1 MPRYSG
7 AAHQKEDMTISRRK
21 FSGAFS
27 GAVTASLAFPGL
39 VGKTWAQGATIKIGM
54 CAPVTGPAAE
64 SGRYAQIGAKLA
76 IDAVNKAGGVLG
88 KQVEL
93 IVEDDQTTNPGI
105 VLAFSKLASQT
116 DIVGF
121 LGSIRS
127 TQVHAM
133 APDVLKIGKPVMI
146 GGTDPALTHMGNQW
160 LFRFRPN
167 DSYSGSVIAEY
178 GVKTLGK
185 KKWAIVHSTDA
196 FGTAGGKALTAG
208 LAKQEGTTIAL
219 DQGYANQSQ
228 DFTPVVLAIK
238 QSGADILGSYFTFE
252 NDLGVFA
259 RQLRQLGVTI
269 PYIGSPSIVNITALK
284 LAGPALYG
292 TYGVADYAEES
303 SPASKAFGKAYR
315 DVAKL
320 APDNQSSWTY
330 DAITVLCMAINKAGK
345 TDPTAIREA
354 ILSIRKHAG
363 AEGEYNFDANGDGL
377 HGYNIVKNDKGNVVF
392 DKHVESAS

>member
-1 MPRYSG
+1 
-7 AAHQKEDMTISRRK
+7 MTISRRR
-21 FSGAFS
+21 FS
-27 GAVTASLAFPGL
+27 GAVSASLALPAFIGRAN
-39 VGKTWAQGATIKIGM
+39 AQSATIKIGM

-64 SGRYAQIGAKLA
+64 AGRYAQIGARLA
-76 IDAVNKAGGVLG
+76 LDAVNKAGGVLG

-116 DIVGF
+116 DIVAF

-133 APDVLKIGKPVMI
+133 APDVLKVGKPVMI
-146 GGTDPALTHMGNQW
+146 GGTDPTLTHMGNQW
-160 LFRFRPN
+160 LFRCRPN
-167 DSYSGSVIAEY
+167 DSYSGAVIAEY
-178 GVKTLGK
+178 GVKALGK
-185 KKWAIVHSTDA
+185 KKWAVLHSTDA
-196 FGTAGGKALTAG
+196 FGTAGGKALADALG
-208 LAKQEGTTIAL
+208 KLPGASVAL

-238 QSGADILGSYFTFE
+238 QSGADVIGSYFTFE

-259 RQLRQLGVTI
+259 RQLRQLGVTA
-269 PYIGSPSIVNITALK
+269 PWVGSPSITNVSALK

-292 TYGVADYAEES
+292 TFGVADYAEDS
-303 SPASKAFGKAYR
+303 SPASKAYGKAYR
-315 DVAKL
+315 EVAKV

-330 DAITVLCMAINKAGK
+330 DAMTILCMAINKAGK
-345 TDPTAIREA
+345 TDPRAIRAA
-354 ILSIRKHAG
+354 ILAVKKYAG

-377 HGYNIVKNDKGNVVF
+377 HGYNIVKNEKGTIVF
-392 DKHVESAS
+392 DKHVEPAG

>member
-1 MPRYSG
+1 
-7 AAHQKEDMTISRRK
+7 MTISRRR
-21 FSGAFS
+21 FSAAVSASVALPAF
-27 GAVTASLAFPGL
+27 
-39 VGKTWAQGATIKIGM
+39 VGRSFAQGATIKIGM
-54 CAPVTGPAAE
+54 CAPITGPAAE
-64 SGRYAQIGAKLA
+64 QGRYAQTGAKLA
-76 IDAVNKAGGVLG
+76 LDAVNKAGGVLG
-88 KQVEL
+88 KKVEL
-93 IVEDDQTTNPGI
+93 IIEDDQTTNPGV
-105 VLAFSKLASQT
+105 VLAFSKLSSQS
-116 DIVGF
+116 DMVAFI
-121 LGSIRS
+121 GSIRS

-133 APDVLKIGKPVMI
+133 APDVLKVGKPVMI

-178 GVKTLGK
+178 GSNTLGK

-208 LAKQEGTTIAL
+208 LAKLAGTSVAL

-259 RQLRQLGVTI
+259 RQLRQLGVNI
-269 PYIGSPSIVNITALK
+269 PWVGSPSIVNVSALK

-292 TYGVADYAEES
+292 TFGVADYAEES
-303 SPASKAFGKAYR
+303 SPASKAYGKIYR
-315 DVAKL
+315 DATKI

-330 DAITVLCMAINKAGK
+330 DAMTILCMAINKAGK
-345 TDPTAIREA
+345 TDPAAIRAA
-354 ILSIRKHAG
+354 ILAVKGYAG

-377 HGYNIVKNDKGNVVF
+377 HGYNIVKNDKGNIVF
-392 DKHVESAS
+392 DKHVESRS

>member
-1 MPRYSG
+1 
-7 AAHQKEDMTISRRK
+7 MTISRRR
-21 FSGAFS
+21 FS
-27 GAVTASLAFPGL
+27 GAVSASLALPAFIGRAN
-39 VGKTWAQGATIKIGM
+39 AQGATIKIGM

-64 SGRYAQIGAKLA
+64 AGRYAQIGARMAL
-76 IDAVNKAGGVLG
+76 DAVNKAGGVLG

-116 DIVGF
+116 DIVAF

-133 APDVLKIGKPVMI
+133 SPDVIKVGKPVMI
-146 GGTDPALTHMGNQW
+146 GGTDPTLTHMGNQW

-167 DSYSGSVIAEY
+167 DSYSGRVIADY
-178 GVKTLGK
+178 GVNTLGK
-185 KKWAIVHSTDA
+185 KKWAIIHSTDA
-196 FGTAGGKALTAG
+196 FGTAGGNALTTA
-208 LAKQEGTTIAL
+208 LAKLPGTTVAL

-238 QSGADILGSYFTFE
+238 QSGADVIGSYFTFE

-259 RQLRQLGVTI
+259 RQLRQLGVTA
-269 PYIGSPSIVNITALK
+269 PWVGSPSITNVTALK

-303 SPASKAFGKAYR
+303 SPAAKAFGKAYR
-315 DVAKL
+315 EAAKA

-330 DAITVLCMAINKAGK
+330 DAMTILCMAINKAGK
-345 TDPTAIREA
+345 TDPAAIRAA
-354 ILSIRKHAG
+354 ILAIRKHQG
-363 AEGEYNFDANGDGL
+363 AEGEYNFDENGDGL
-377 HGYNIVKNDKGNVVF
+377 HGYNIVKNDKGTIVF
-392 DKHVESAS
+392 DKHVEPAA

>member
-1 MPRYSG
+1 
-7 AAHQKEDMTISRRK
+7 MTISRRQ
-21 FSGAFS
+21 FSALSAGLTLP
-27 GAVTASLAFPGL
+27 VLAGRSF
-39 VGKTWAQGATIKIGM
+39 AQGSTIKIGM

-64 SGRYAQIGAKLA
+64 QGRYAQAGARLA
-76 IDAVNKAGGVLG
+76 LEAVNKAGGVLG

-93 IVEDDQTTNPGI
+93 IVEDDQTTNPGV
-105 VLAFSKLASQT
+105 VLAFSKLASQP
-116 DIVGF
+116 DMVAF

-146 GGTDPALTHMGNQW
+146 GGTDPTLTHMGNPW

-167 DSYSGSVIAEY
+167 DSYSGSVIAAY
-178 GVKTLGK
+178 GTQTLGK

-196 FGTAGGKALTAG
+196 FGTAGGKALAAG
-208 LAKQEGTTIAL
+208 LAKLPGTSVAL

-238 QSGADILGSYFTFE
+238 QSGADVLGSYFTFE

-269 PYIGSPSIVNITALK
+269 PWVGSPSIVNVSALK

-292 TYGVADYAEES
+292 TFGVADYAEDS

-315 DVAKL
+315 AATNGV
-320 APDNQSSWTY
+320 APDNQSSWT
-330 DAITVLCMAINKAGK
+330 
-345 TDPTAIREA
+345 
-354 ILSIRKHAG
+354 
-363 AEGEYNFDANGDGL
+363 
-377 HGYNIVKNDKGNVVF
+377 
-392 DKHVESAS
+392 